1 VPEESKNRDMKRHK
15 FLQFS
20 CGREKFAIPLM
31 KVREVI
37 GVPKT
42 TPAPFSPDYYMGI
55 MNLRGKIL
63 SVIDLCR
70 KIEVETFGIKEENAV
85 IIVDIEGIIVGLKV
99 DSVDKVVFPEEG
111 SFVSADQLKTG
122 RKNAFINGVFRMSE
136 ELVIIFDLNKI
147 LSGEELRFLSE
158 EAS

>member
-85 IIVDIEGIIVGLKV
+85 IIVDIEGII
-99 DSVDKVVFPEEG
+99 G